1 MDCSRA
7 TVPCGE
13 ANIKPVT
20 PPAIPTRPG
29 GPGTVD
35 TTRRAP
41 HNPAGTRILSMRG
54 SRSGECPERQRGRTV
69 NPLAYA
75 FVGSSPTSPTT
86 LKLLDNHLILRPRL
100 GPFLC
105 RVCCMIFPSIF
116 NGRQRLPAAPCNID
130 ATCFERAAGAKLR
143 RQAV

>member
-20 PPAIPTRPG
+20 PPAIPTPG
-29 GPGTVD
+29 GPGAVD

-41 HNPAGTRILSMRG
+41 HNPARTRILSMRG

-75 FVGSSPTSPTT
+75 FVGSSPTSPTSQPARNQESEFRWKEVGW
-86 LKLLDNHLILRPRL
+86 LWLITDL
-100 GPFLC
+100 
-105 RVCCMIFPSIF
+105 
-116 NGRQRLPAAPCNID
+116 
-130 ATCFERAAGAKLR
+130 
-143 RQAV
+143 